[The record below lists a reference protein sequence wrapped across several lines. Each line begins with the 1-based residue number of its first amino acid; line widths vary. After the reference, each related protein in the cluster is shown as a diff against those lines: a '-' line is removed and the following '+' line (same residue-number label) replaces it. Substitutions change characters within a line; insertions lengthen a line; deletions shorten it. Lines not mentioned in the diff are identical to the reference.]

1 MISAVPGVAE
11 AEVRYTEVVLATVL
25 LDAHRVPRHQADV
38 LREAAQALHT
48 STAGILYSVHY
59 STVCTKYVLLEEN
72 KTNFKNTDLLS
83 QSCDTVSTETIA
95 FLTITALPK
104 YLQ

>member
-48 STAGILYSVHY
+48 STAGILYSMY
-59 STVCTKYVLLEEN
+59 KIRTSRIK
-72 KTNFKNTDLLS
+72 
-83 QSCDTVSTETIA
+83 
-95 FLTITALPK
+95 
-104 YLQ
+104 